1 MLSIIYLLLWQLL
14 SLVLSLLVFNQFR
27 NMRQFILPAIILLQ
41 LIQQWYT
48 QFANTEWVNSAA
60 AKLLIL
66 SVQVAGYGWLL
77 LRYITIRFVSRFTK
91 LLVWLQA
98 LLIVFA
104 VVPGSSSIAQFYPA
118 MQLLNSFAILI
129 PAACVLYLMMKYPP
143 QPFQSNSF
151 PPIVW
156 ITIGV
161 MFYYITT
168 CFIHVST
175 ISLSISA
182 SALEWVGWF
191 ELMRIVQHVVLY
203 VFFTVAFVICLRQ
216 LHQSL

>member
-41 LIQQWYT
+41 LIQLWYT

-66 SVQVAGYGWLL
+66 SVQVAGYGLL
-77 LRYITIRFVSRFTK
+77 LIRYITIRFVSRFTK

-98 LLIVFA
+98 LLILFA
-104 VVPGSSSIAQFYPA
+104 VVPGSSSIAQLYPA
-118 MQLLNSFAILI
+118 MILLNAVAILI

-143 QPFQSNSF
+143 HPFQSNSF

-156 ITIGV
+156 VAIGV
-161 MFYYITT
+161 IFYFVST
-168 CFIHVST
+168 CFIQVST
-175 ISLSISA
+175 ICLSA
-182 SALEWVGWF
+182 STSSPDMMGWF
-191 ELMRIVQHVVLY
+191 EMIRIVQHVVMY

-216 LHQSL
+216 QHQFL